1 MADGTKQLGAISAL
15 RRIFGAAKP
24 LSVIAAV
31 SVLLALFTPM
41 VTFTGVTLGISS
53 SSALTGAY
61 LADWT
66 GWLCLLTFIVA
77 AAKRFIPAAEPYLKL
92 ADLAA
97 FAGLGAG
104 LVWSLFFDP
113 LTVHLAQMAELE
125 RVGASLGQFVGG
137 MRAPGMPQMIS
148 SVSIMP
154 HIGVLFL
161 ALAPCA
167 LLLARRAR

>member
-1 MADGTKQLGAISAL
+1 MADGTKQLGAISGL
-15 RRIFGAAKP
+15 RSILGAAKP
-24 LSVIAAV
+24 LSVVAAAC
-31 SVLLALFTPM
+31 VLLALLTPM
-41 VTFTGVTLGISS
+41 VTFTGTTLGITQSLS
-53 SSALTGAY
+53 FTGAY

-66 GWLCLLTFIVA
+66 GWLCLLTFMVA
-77 AAKRFIPAAEPYLKL
+77 VATRFIPSAAPYMKL

-104 LVWSLFFDP
+104 LVWSFFFGP
-113 LTVHLAQMAELE
+113 LSVHLAQMAELE